1 MRGYRGHVEVVAM
14 LWSSGCVLSSRKAL
28 TMFEPLENILWLWR
42 QEGGVLEK
50 AGKGPQYVNPIG
62 FRV

>member
-1 MRGYRGHVEVVAM
+1 M